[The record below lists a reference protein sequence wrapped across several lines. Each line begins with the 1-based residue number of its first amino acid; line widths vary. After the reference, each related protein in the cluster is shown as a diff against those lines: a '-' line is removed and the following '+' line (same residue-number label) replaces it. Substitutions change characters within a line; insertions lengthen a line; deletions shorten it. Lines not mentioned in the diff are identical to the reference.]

1 LANKEMNALIFDI
14 GKTNKKL
21 LVFDG
26 HFDIIHE
33 ESMQFDE
40 IKDEDGFPCD
50 DLDKIS
56 HWIIDQFKI
65 QNSKFKISR
74 VNFSAYGASWVHLD
88 ENGKPLTPL
97 YNYLKPFHKEL
108 EKQFEAQFGLEKV
121 AQETGSPYSGMLN
134 SGLQLYWLKYAKP
147 DIFKQVK
154 YSLHLPQYLSFLITG
169 KAVSEFTS
177 IGCHTMLW
185 DYRKNNYH
193 DWVYAEG
200 IDKILPPIVTA
211 SHTEI
216 INIGSSQI
224 EVGPGIHDSSAS
236 LFPYFKKS
244 KEPFMLLSTG
254 TWCVAMNPFIEF
266 KEKESLKFKEELF
279 YMTIEGKP
287 VKATRLML
295 GKEFDEGISKIA
307 NEMGQPKFK
316 IQSLKGNESL
326 NLKLETLNSKLA
338 KKQIAAILEAKG
350 NSEIKKLYVEG
361 GFSKNEMF
369 LKMLKES
376 LSDWDIIPSENSQG
390 TALGAAMVING

>member
-1 LANKEMNALIFDI
+1 VNTQIFDI

-21 LVFDG
+21 LIFDED
-26 HFDIIHE
+26 FKIIHQE
-33 ESMQFDE
+33 TTQFEE

-88 ENGKPLTPL
+88 ETGKPLTPL
-97 YNYLKPFHKEL
+97 YNYLKSFPKEL
-108 EKQFEAQFGLEKV
+108 EIQFDNQYGLEKV

-154 YSLHLPQYLSFLITG
+154 SSLHLPQYLSFLISG
-169 KAVSEFTS
+169 KAASEYTS

-185 DYRKNNYH
+185 DYKKNNYH
-193 DWVYAEG
+193 GWVYAEEL
-200 IDKILPPIVTA
+200 DKILPPIVTA

-216 INIGSSQI
+216 INVGSSQI

-236 LFPYFKKS
+236 LFPYFKKL

-254 TWCVAMNPFIEF
+254 TWCVAMNPFWNLNF
-266 KEKESLKFKEELF
+266 NSNTNLKNELF

-295 GKEFDEGISKIA
+295 GKLYEEGISEIA

-316 IQSLKGNESL
+316 IQSLRGNESL
-326 NLKLETLNSKLA
+326 NLKLETLNSKLV

-350 NSEIKKLYVEG
+350 NSEIKILFVEG

-369 LKMLKES
+369 LKMLRES
-376 LSDWDIIPSENSQG
+376 LSDWEIFPSDNAQG
-390 TALGAAMVING
+390 TARGAALVISS